1 MADQTPI
8 LEIRDVSKHYGG
20 LRALHQVTLDAHAG
34 EVVGLVGDN
43 GAGKSTLLKI
53 IAGAQLPSSGHV
65 VIEGVAQSFTRPT
78 DAVDAGIT
86 TVYQDLALAMQRNVV
101 ANFFTGRELVTDN
114 WLGRRLGWLDTR
126 AMTLRTQE
134 ELARLHTRIP
144 NVQAMCLE
152 LSGGQ
157 RQALAIARAAAWCR
171 RVLLLDEPT
180 SALGV
185 EQQREV
191 LDLIRRIRGQGVAIV
206 LVSHQM
212 QDVVS
217 VCDRVTVLRLGEVV
231 ATLTKEDITVDNLVG
246 FITGARRR
254 ADGKTGIQE
263 WGSS

>member
-1 MADQTPI
+1 MTDQTPI
-8 LEIRDVSKHYGG
+8 LAIRNVSKHYGG
-20 LRALHQVTLDAHAG
+20 LRALHNVTFDAHAG

-43 GAGKSTLLKI
+43 GAGKSSLLKI
-53 IAGAQLPSSGHV
+53 IAGAQSASSGEIALDGV
-65 VIEGVAQSFTRPT
+65 VQSFSSPT
-78 DAVDAGIT
+78 DAVEAGIS

-101 ANFFTGRELVTDN
+101 ANFFIGRELVADT
-114 WLGRRLGWLDTR
+114 WLGRRCGWLDR
-126 AMTLRTQE
+126 NAMTRRTRE

-144 NVQAMCLE
+144 SVHVKCME

-191 LDLIRRIRGQGVAIV
+191 LDLIRRIRGQGVVIV

-212 QDVVS
+212 QDVVA

-231 ATLTKEDITVDNLVG
+231 ATLAKDDITVDNLVG
-246 FITGARRR
+246 FITGARSPDERELGAPR
-254 ADGKTGIQE
+254 GAA
-263 WGSS
+263 S

>member
-53 IAGAQLPSSGHV
+53 IAGAQLPSSGQV
-65 VIEGVAQSFTRPT
+65 AIDGVPRHFTRPT

-101 ANFFTGRELVTDN
+101 ANFFIGRELLADN
-114 WLGRRLGWLDTR
+114 WLGRRLGWLDTH
-126 AMTLRTQE
+126 AMTRRTQE

-144 NVQAMCLE
+144 NVQAMCLQ

-191 LDLIRRIRGQGVAIV
+191 LDLIRRIRAQGVAIV

-231 ATLTKEDITVDNLVG
+231 ATLTKEDITVDNLIG
-246 FITGARRR
+246 FITGARSR
-254 ADGKTGIQE
+254 ARGTTAIPDR
-263 WGSS
+263 GS

>member
-1 MADQTPI
+1 MSDHTPI

-20 LRALHQVTLDAHAG
+20 LRALHEVTLHAHAG

-53 IAGAQLPSSGHV
+53 IAGAQLPSSGDV
-65 VIEGVAQSFTRPT
+65 VIDGVPRHFTRPT
-78 DAVDAGIT
+78 EAVDAGIT

-101 ANFFTGRELVTDN
+101 ANFFIGRELVVDS
-114 WLGRRLGWLDTR
+114 WLGRRLGWLDTD
-126 AMTLRTQE
+126 AMTRTTQE

-144 NVQAMCLE
+144 DVQAMCLQ

-191 LDLIRRIRGQGVAIV
+191 LDLIRRIRAQGVAIV

-231 ATLTKEDITVDNLVG
+231 ATLTRQDITVDNLIA
-246 FITGARRR
+246 FITGARGP
-254 ADGKTGIQE
+254 ADGQRSLQDG
-263 WGSS
+263 GS